1 MADNSDSFA
10 GYAGAVAQ
18 ELLGE
23 PNKSLSSAQEL
34 RFGNKGSISVD
45 LKKGTFF
52 DHSSGE
58 GGGVLKLIERE
69 TGRKGREA
77 IEWLRDHGFHV
88 EDNSGQS
95 KSSSNRDFGPDDTD
109 NRRNNDNM
117 KPVKTWDYVDEN
129 GSMIFQVVRLENG
142 EVGDDGKPVK
152 SYRQRQPDPSKA
164 GGWNWSTKGVRL
176 VPYRLPE
183 LMKALEKKHIVF
195 IVEGEKAADRLLDL
209 GVPAT
214 TNARGAGKWVP
225 ELSEFFKGARVV
237 VLADDDPQMK
247 KKGTGELLYHEDGRP
262 KFVGIDHANSVAAS
276 LLGKA
281 SDIRVVQLTDRKN
294 KEDVVDWLDEGNS
307 VETLYQVAAKAPKF
321 TPPAFRSK
329 FNAVPWGDFDAPA
342 QEHEYLIKGIL
353 TRAEVSI
360 ASGASKSGK
369 TFLILDAAMAVARG
383 VNWMGRKV
391 RKGGVIYQAGEGQKG
406 LRKRIKAY
414 RQWHGLNAS
423 DNLPFVFMPARLNL
437 YQSDDQT
444 NEFIEEAK
452 HWASTFDVA
461 LEMIVI
467 DTWATATIGAN
478 ENDGKDVGTVLER
491 GRRISEA
498 LNCHVLFVHHMNAD
512 GTKVRGH
519 TSLIAN
525 LENALIVRP
534 IEGLR
539 DDDSRQIREVFL
551 QKNKEGEDGISF
563 RFTLS
568 QVTIGKDEDDDPIT
582 SCVVVT
588 PRGEG
593 SDEAPE
599 KRPTITDKENVLLTA
614 IENAIGDH
622 GVEAPPSM
630 NLPRDV
636 RVVHWQKV
644 IDAFDKLDF
653 EYAVSDEDDEDTRK
667 RKLDARR
674 KELGRR
680 GERLFAKRLIA
691 RENPNVWLTPK
702 AKRRFSRSED
712 QRAQSQPEQPSNVNM
727 SVIDEASAVWGDD

>member
-1 MADNSDSFA
+1 MADNGDKFSGFA
-10 GYAGAVAQ
+10 GEVAR

-23 PNKSLSSAQEL
+23 PNKHLSSSSEL
-34 RFGNKGSISVD
+34 RFGNKGSISID
-45 LKKGTFF
+45 LAKGTWF
-52 DHSSGE
+52 DHGE
-58 GGGVLKLIERE
+58 NIGGGVLAFIERQ
-69 TGRKGREA
+69 TGRKGRDA
-77 IEWLRDHGFHV
+77 AEWLRERGFDV
-88 EDNSGQS
+88 GEST
-95 KSSSNRDFGPDDTD
+95 SSSNRDHTPD
-109 NRRNNDNM
+109 NEPSRRNDENM
-117 KPVKTWDYVDEN
+117 RPVKTWDYVDEN
-129 GSMIFQVVRLENG
+129 GAMLFQVVRLENG
-142 EVGDDGKPVK
+142 EIGNDGKPAK
-152 SYRQRQPDPSKA
+152 SYRQRQPDASKG
-164 GGWNWSTKGVRL
+164 GGWNWSTKGVRQ
-176 VPYRLPE
+176 VPYRLPD
-183 LMKALEKKHIVF
+183 LLKALEKKHTIFV
-195 IVEGEKAADRLLDL
+195 VEGEKAADKLFDL

-214 TNARGAGKWVP
+214 TNARGAGKWLP
-225 ELSEFFKGARVV
+225 ELSDFFKGARVV
-237 VLADDDPQMK
+237 VLADDDPQARHQK
-247 KKGTGELLYHEDGRP
+247 TKELLYHEDGRP
-262 KFVGIDHANSVAAS
+262 KFVGLDHANSVAAS
-276 LLGKA
+276 MIGKA

-294 KEDVVDWLDEGNS
+294 KEDVVDWLDEGNT
-307 VETLYQVAAKAPKF
+307 VEALYQIASKAAKF
-321 TPPAFRSK
+321 VPPAFRSK
-329 FNAVPWGDFDAPA
+329 FNAVPWDAFDAPA

-383 VNWMGRKV
+383 VSWMGRKV

-414 RQWHGLNAS
+414 RQWNGLVSS

-437 YQSDDQT
+437 YQNDDQT

-452 HWASTFDVA
+452 HWASTFDVP

-467 DTWATATIGAN
+467 DTWATATVGAN
-478 ENDGKDVGTVLER
+478 ENDGKDVGSVLER

-519 TSLIAN
+519 SSLIAN
-525 LENALIVRP
+525 LENALIIRLA
-534 IEGLR
+534 EGLR
-539 DDDSRQIREVFL
+539 DEDGRQIREVFL
-551 QKNKEGEDGISF
+551 QKNKEGEDGITF
-563 RFTLS
+563 RFALS
-568 QVTIGKDEDDDPIT
+568 QVTIGRDEEDDPIT

-599 KRPTITDKENVLLTA
+599 KRPNITDKENVLLTA
-614 IENAIGDH
+614 IENAIGEH
-622 GVEAPPSM
+622 GVEPPPSM

-653 EYAVSDEDDEDTRK
+653 EYAVLDGDDEDTRK

-702 AKRRFSRSED
+702 AKRRFSRPDE
-712 QRAQSQPEQPSNVNM
+712 QRVQSQPDQPSNVNM
-727 SVIDEASAVWGDD
+727 SVIDEASALWGNDDAL

>member
-1 MADNSDSFA
+1 MADNGDKFSGFA
-10 GYAGAVAQ
+10 GEVAR

-23 PNKSLSSAQEL
+23 PNKHLSSSSEL
-34 RFGNKGSISVD
+34 RFGNKGSISID
-45 LKKGTFF
+45 LAKGTWF
-52 DHSSGE
+52 DHGE
-58 GGGVLKLIERE
+58 NIGGGVLAFIERQ
-69 TGRKGREA
+69 TGRKGRDA
-77 IEWLRDHGFHV
+77 VEWLRERGFDV
-88 EDNSGQS
+88 GESS
-95 KSSSNRDFGPDDTD
+95 SSSNRDYAPD
-109 NRRNNDNM
+109 NEPSRRNDENM
-117 KPVKTWDYVDEN
+117 RPVKSWDYVDEN
-129 GSMIFQVVRLENG
+129 GAMLFQVVRLENG
-142 EVGDDGKPVK
+142 EIGNDGKPAK
-152 SYRQRQPDPSKA
+152 SYRQRQPDASKA
-164 GGWNWSTKGVRL
+164 GGWNWSTKGVRQ
-176 VPYRLPE
+176 VPYRLPD
-183 LMKALEKKHIVF
+183 LLKALEKKHMVF
-195 IVEGEKAADRLLDL
+195 IVEGEKAADKLLDL

-214 TNARGAGKWVP
+214 TNARGAGKWLP
-225 ELSEFFKGARVV
+225 ELSDFFKGARVV
-237 VLADDDPQMK
+237 VLADDDPQARHQK
-247 KKGTGELLYHEDGRP
+247 TKELLYHEDGRP
-262 KFVGIDHANSVAAS
+262 KFVGLDHANSVAAS
-276 LLGKA
+276 MIGKA

-294 KEDVVDWLDEGNS
+294 KEDVVDWLDEGNT
-307 VETLYQVAAKAPKF
+307 VEALYQIASKAAKF
-321 TPPAFRSK
+321 VPPAFRSK
-329 FNAVPWGDFDAPA
+329 FNAVPWDAFDAPA

-383 VNWMGRKV
+383 VSWMGRKV

-414 RQWHGLNAS
+414 RQWNGLVSS

-437 YQSDDQT
+437 YQNDDQT

-452 HWASTFDVA
+452 HWASTFDVP
-461 LEMIVI
+461 LELVVI
-467 DTWATATIGAN
+467 DTWATATVGAN
-478 ENDGKDVGTVLER
+478 ENDGKDVGSVLER

-519 TSLIAN
+519 SSLIAN
-525 LENALIVRP
+525 LENALIIRLA
-534 IEGLR
+534 EGLR
-539 DDDSRQIREVFL
+539 DEDGRQIREVFL
-551 QKNKEGEDGISF
+551 QKNKEGEDGITF
-563 RFTLS
+563 RFALS
-568 QVTIGKDEDDDPIT
+568 QVTIGRDEEDDPIT

-599 KRPTITDKENVLLTA
+599 KRPAITDKENVLLTA
-614 IENAIGDH
+614 IENAISDH

-653 EYAVSDEDDEDTRK
+653 EYAVSDEDDEDARK

-702 AKRRFSRSED
+702 AKRRFSRPEEH
-712 QRAQSQPEQPSNVNM
+712 RVRSQPDQPTDVNM
-727 SVIDEASAVWGDD
+727 TVIDEASALWGND

>member
-10 GYAGAVAQ
+10 GYAGAVAR

-23 PNKSLSSAQEL
+23 PNKSLSSTNEL
-34 RFGNKGSISVD
+34 RFGAKGSVSVD

-52 DHSSGE
+52 DHSTEE

-88 EDNSGQS
+88 EDSGRNERAA
-95 KSSSNRDFGPDDTD
+95 SNRDFGPDDGD
-109 NRRNNDNM
+109 NRRYDQNM
-117 KPVKTWDYVDEN
+117 KPVKEWDYVDET
-129 GSMIFQVVRLENG
+129 GKLLFQVVRLENG
-142 EVGDDGKPVK
+142 DVADDGKPAK
-152 SYRQRQPDPSKA
+152 TYRQRKPDPSKPN
-164 GGWNWSTKGVRL
+164 GWDYSTKGVRM

-183 LMKALEKKHIVF
+183 LTKALEKKHTIF

-214 TNARGAGKWVP
+214 TNARGAGKWLP

-237 VLADDDPQMK
+237 VLADDDPQAK
-247 KKGTGELLYHEDGRP
+247 KKNTGELLFHEDGRP
-262 KFVGIDHANSVAAS
+262 KFVGLDHANAVAAS

-281 SDIRVVQLTDRKN
+281 SDIRVVQLTDRKK
-294 KEDVVDWLDEGNS
+294 KEDVVDWLDEGNT
-307 VETLYQVAAKAPKF
+307 VEALYQIAGKAPKF

-329 FNAVPWGDFDAPA
+329 FNAVPWDAFDAPA
-342 QEHEYLIKGIL
+342 QEHEHLIKGVL

-360 ASGASKSGK
+360 VSGASKSGK

-391 RKGGVIYQAGEGQKG
+391 RRGGVIYQAGEGQKG

-414 RQWHGLNAS
+414 RQRNGLVSS

-452 HWASTFDVA
+452 HWASTFDVP
-461 LEMIVI
+461 LELVVI
-467 DTWATATIGAN
+467 DTWATATVGAN
-478 ENDGKDVGTVLER
+478 ENDGKDVGSVLER

-519 TSLIAN
+519 SSLIAN
-525 LENALIVRP
+525 LENALIVRLA
-534 IEGLR
+534 EGLH
-539 DDDSRQIREVFL
+539 DEDGRQIREVFL
-551 QKNKEGEDGISF
+551 QKNKEGEDGITF
-563 RFTLS
+563 RFVLS
-568 QVTIGKDEDDDPIT
+568 QVTIGKDEDGDPIT
-582 SCVVVT
+582 SCVIVT

-599 KRPTITDKENVLLTA
+599 KRPNITDKETILLTA
-614 IENAIGDH
+614 IENAINDH
-622 GVEAPPSM
+622 GLEPPPSM
-630 NLPRDV
+630 GLPRDV
-636 RVVHWQKV
+636 RIVHWQKV

-653 EYAVSDEDDEDTRK
+653 EYAVADTDDEETRK

-674 KELGRR
+674 KEVGRR

-691 RENPNVWLTPK
+691 RETPHVWLTPK
-702 AKRRFSRSED
+702 AKRRFAKPDSP
-712 QRAQSQPEQPSNVNM
+712 QTASQPTQPNNVNM
-727 SVIDEASAVWGDD
+727 AAVEEAAALWGND